1 MQASAKWSHGG
12 GGAEAD
18 NIFTALGATTTA
30 TNLGLPREAES
41 RAELEV
47 AEVEIRSPPSQFET
61 VLVLSPMSSP
71 RQRGG
76 GGSGGG
82 GGMVVSLIY
91 EEEKRRQRERGRQ
104 WRRWRGRREASL
116 PMGGVGGDVETDLMG
131 GGGGA
136 PPPPPNRSLFLAPFP
151 TPMPV
156 DENERRRRRGKK
168 AGRWS
173 SSFAPSPPPASAAE
187 AAPLHIRPRA
197 LAALRDTFAVASSG
211 GRLKRPRIHVH
222 FTYPRS
228 LSECCCGCER
238 GTDFLFVYVGLC
250 NIFVLQFAVVVLLFF
265 ADEELPDP
273 FSASGVGGREGSSL
287 LSVLR
292 RFSSSETGV

>member
-1 MQASAKWSHGG
+1 MQASAKWCHGG

-47 AEVEIRSPPSQFET
+47 AEVEIRSPPPQFET

-76 GGSGGG
+76 GGSGGRG
-82 GGMVVSLIY
+82 GRVVSLIY

-116 PMGGVGGDVETDLMG
+116 PMGGDVETDLMG
-131 GGGGA
+131 GGGGGGA
-136 PPPPPNRSLFLAPFP
+136 PPPSPNRSLFLAPFP

-156 DENERRRRRGKK
+156 DENERRRRRRGKK

-173 SSFAPSPPPASAAE
+173 SSFAPSPPPTSAAE

>member
-1 MQASAKWSHGG
+1 MQASAKWCHGG

-18 NIFTALGATTTA
+18 IFTALGATTTA
-30 TNLGLPREAES
+30 TNLGLPKEAES

-47 AEVEIRSPPSQFET
+47 AEVEIRSPPPQFET

-71 RQRGG
+71 RQR
-76 GGSGGG
+76 G

-116 PMGGVGGDVETDLMG
+116 PMGGYVETALMGGGGG

-173 SSFAPSPPPASAAE
+173 SSFAPSPPPTSAAE
-187 AAPLHIRPRA
+187 EAPLHIRPRA